1 MNNKAAIPN
10 TYLEPFSVLVGS
22 WKADGKH
29 PLMPDTELHGSVT
42 FEWID
47 NGAFL
52 RMSSMIDHPQVPDGI
67 ALFGSDNDAKR
78 IFMLYFDERDI
89 SRKYNVSFE
98 HNVLKWWRDD
108 PKFSQRFTVTFE
120 DEGNVMNSKGEM
132 CRDGKTWE
140 GDLELVY
147 SRIK

>member
-10 TYLEPFSVLVGS
+10 PYLKPLNVLVGT
-22 WKADGKH
+22 WKTAGKH

-47 NGAFL
+47 DGAFL
-52 RMSSMIDHPQVPDGI
+52 RMTSTVDHPQIPDGI
-67 ALFGSDNDAKR
+67 ALFGSDNDAKH
-78 IFMLYFDERDI
+78 IFMLYFDEREI
-89 SRKYNVSFE
+89 SRKYDVSFE

-108 PKFSQRFTVTFE
+108 PKFSQRFTVTF
-120 DEGNVMNSKGEM
+120 DDGGNIMSGKGEM

>member
-1 MNNKAAIPN
+1 MNNKAAMPN
-10 TYLEPFSVLVGS
+10 PHLEPFSILVGT
-22 WKADGKH
+22 WNTVGHH
-29 PLMPDTELHGSVT
+29 PLIPGVELHGSVT

-52 RMSSMIDHPQVPDGI
+52 RMSSVVDNPQIPNGI

-78 IFMLYFDERDI
+78 IFMLYFDEREI
-89 SRKYNVSFE
+89 SRKYDVSFE
-98 HNVLKWWRDD
+98 DNILKWWRDN
-108 PKFSQRFTVTFE
+108 PKFSQRFTVTF
-120 DEGNVMNSKGEM
+120 DDDNHMTGKGEM